1 MNTQELLTN
10 AWRVY
15 RGKGASKTPVWGSE
29 KANTVLSLANQ
40 KQQEW
45 AQDPDQTWTSN
56 FNLQAPD
63 EVGTVTTSGTTVTG
77 TGTYFTDYH
86 VGDALTIGGETQ
98 TIDAITSDTVLTTAV
113 AFSAFTDAHFTRH
126 MIIAD
131 TVREYSL
138 NRRLYTPSDSAI
150 VTTTTQDVYYNYTK
164 PQQRSIGGVFLYGRQ
179 PKVLAFN
186 ENPSTQ
192 VVGGELK
199 IAGYYLPQ
207 ALVNSTDLVAVDDPN
222 WLVHAIAAE
231 LARND
236 PAKDAEFGNI
246 LGMANELYKKMA
258 RANNYLGFNQS
269 SSIPYDMP
277 MIGTSE
283 EW

>member
-29 KANTVLSLANQ
+29 KANTVLSIANQ
-40 KQQEW
+40 KQIEW
-45 AQDPDQTWTSN
+45 AQDPAVTWTSN
-56 FNLQAPD
+56 FNLQAPY

-77 TGTYFTDYH
+77 TGTYFTDYRA
-86 VGDALTIGGETQ
+86 GDTLTIGTEIR
-98 TIDAITSDTVLTTAV
+98 TIGTITSDTILTTTV
-113 AFSAFTDAHFTRH
+113 AFSAFTDQPFTRH

-131 TVREYSL
+131 TVKEYSL
-138 NRRLYTPSDSAI
+138 NRRIYTPSDSAI
-150 VTTTTQDVYYNYTK
+150 VTITTQDVYYNYTK
-164 PQQRSIGGVFLYGRQ
+164 PQQRSIGGVFIYGRQ

-186 ENPSTQ
+186 ETPSTQ

-199 IAGYYLPQ
+199 VAGYYLPS

-222 WLVHAIAAE
+222 WLVYAVAAE

-246 LGMANELYKKMA
+246 LGMANELYKKMVA
-258 RANNYLGFNQS
+258 ANNYLGFNQS
-269 SSIPYDMP
+269 NSIPYDMP